1 MKKQSLIQRVMAADA
16 VAQGISPK
24 ATEADLM
31 YARSALESLE
41 GELAA
46 TGADA
51 FVAPEGTRYALEG
64 VEDAGITHSVETTL
78 KNLLGKLSGM
88 TVAALE
94 SDEHGRVRQGHRQM
108 FTDTQK
114 QAALYAAQMTGDL
127 GGSINALTQQAN
139 KPQDKDMILSAD
151 NVGRV
156 AAIESYDE
164 KEARLSAIYTVAY
177 NLSAARQDEFGEAF
191 FRTIVVPP
199 EQHGFYI
206 QINLINLIDSIRRD
220 ASGSLH
226 NYNRVN
232 IVHVIR
238 NPDLI
243 NSEST
248 ILTPVF
254 RPASQQNFVDSTL
267 VPPQTIIKDNKSVVT
282 SYLAFG
288 KEFSLSGISQT
299 DEQLDVAMA
308 DETDSID
315 TDIKLEAV
323 LIKVGDDILR
333 FDTRDLPQAQ
343 FHGSQQ
349 GDEQR
354 MDIALQ
360 TVDLRADKLTT
371 RWDGNALTTLN
382 PIVTGD
388 WQVKIAMDVYGYVV
402 RDKGDTKLIRGEVKV
417 HKIYNAA
424 GEEVALDDAAAAPIV
439 ALFDDAELFGYKLDA
454 RLTNLNQRHDG
465 QLMETRVE
473 KQSYAV
479 PLLSPFKIRRPQ
491 GIGDATNASDVASL
505 VTLTRAMASGK
516 AVNELLRVR
525 GMLERYRD
533 DRSKLTDIPKVFGMA
548 RHLMQ
553 PFFDSAT
560 LDIEEIVNSM
570 NSADLVS
577 NVQAV
582 IVNVIRDMIFRG
594 IQASGYKAAADMLAG
609 GESAPPNVIIG
620 TDQTLARYLMI
631 TGDLRTM
638 GPKIGK
644 VIIVET
650 QNEKMKGRI
659 LATLAQ
665 EGTPDGV
672 PHPLDFGFMAWKTEL
687 VVILPLHR
695 NGQNSKEVIVQP
707 SLRHVHNMPFLVEVV
722 PQNIHVIVQKRVRLG
737 ADVVVAP

>member
-1 MKKQSLIQRVMAADA
+1 MSTLVQQIMAGNAGA
-16 VAQGISPK
+16 EPA
-24 ATEADLM
+24 EADLM
-31 YARSALESLE
+31 FARAS
-41 GELAA
+41 
-46 TGADA
+46 
-51 FVAPEGTRYALEG
+51 
-64 VEDAGITHSVETTL
+64 I
-78 KNLLGKLSGM
+78 
-88 TVAALE
+88 AALE
-94 SDEHGRVRQGHRQM
+94 SEAAATGSDGFFSNKAVGQYALNPAMEGIDAQSARQDTIDVLGNLHTALEGLTMPTNDGSVGKAM
-108 FTDTQK
+108 FSHSQK
-114 QAALYAAQMTGDL
+114 TAALFSAQLTANPVAAIEG
-127 GGSINALTQQAN
+127 LTAQAKN
-139 KPQDKDMILSAD
+139 TAKDMIASAD
-151 NVGRV
+151 DVGRV

-199 EQHGFYI
+199 EQHGFYV
-206 QINLINLIDSIRRD
+206 QINLIYLINAIRRE

-232 IVHVIR
+232 IVHVLR
-238 NPDLI
+238 NPELI

-248 ILTPVF
+248 ILHPVF
-254 RPASQQNFVDSTL
+254 RDVSKHNFVDETL
-267 VPPQTIIKDNKSVVT
+267 VPPQTLVVDNKDLVT

-299 DEQLDVAMA
+299 DAQLDVAMA

-315 TDIKLEAV
+315 TDIKLADV
-323 LIKVGDDILR
+323 LIKVGDDIVR
-333 FDTRDLPQAQ
+333 FDMRDFPQAQ

-354 MDIALQ
+354 MDLFFN
-360 TVDLRADKLTT
+360 TVDLRLDKLSKTF
-371 RWDGNALTTLN
+371 DSKDLVTLK
-382 PIVTGD
+382 PLVDGD
-388 WQVKIAMDVYGYVV
+388 WQVKLEIDLYGYVI
-402 RDKGDTKLIRGEVKV
+402 RDKGDTKLTKGEVKIK
-417 HKIYNAA
+417 KIYNAA
-424 GEEVALDDAAAAPIV
+424 SEELALTDPAAAAIV

-465 QLMETRVE
+465 QQLETRTE

-479 PLLSPFKIRRPQ
+479 PLLSPFKIKRPQ

-516 AVNELLRVR
+516 AVAELLRVR
-525 GMLERYRD
+525 GMLERYSK
-533 DRSKLTDIPKVFGMA
+533 DRSALTDIPKVFGMA

-553 PFFDSAT
+553 PFFEKSD
-560 LDIEEIVNSM
+560 LDIEAAVNSM
-570 NSADLVS
+570 NSADLI
-577 NVQAV
+577 NNIQAV
-582 IVNVIRDMIFRG
+582 IINALRDMIFRG
-594 IQASGYKAAADMLAG
+594 IQESGYKAAADMLAG
-609 GESAPPNVIIG
+609 GDSAPPNVIIG
-620 TDQTLARYLMI
+620 TDQTLSRYLMI

-650 QNEKMKGRI
+650 INDKMKGRI

-687 VVILPLHR
+687 VVVLPLHR
-695 NGQNSKEVIVQP
+695 NGANNKEVIVQP
-707 SLRHVHNMPFLVEVV
+707 SLRHVHNMPFLVEVN
-722 PQNIHVIVQKRVRLG
+722 PINIDKVVQTRTRLA
-737 ADVVVAP
+737 ADVTVAP

>member
-1 MKKQSLIQRVMAADA
+1 MKSIIQSIIAG
-16 VAQGISPK
+16 AQSRT
-24 ATEADLM
+24 ASDEDL
-31 YARSALESLE
+31 SQV
-41 GELAA
+41 G
-46 TGADA
+46 
-51 FVAPEGTRYALEG
+51 
-64 VEDAGITHSVETTL
+64 
-78 KNLLGKLSGM
+78 
-88 TVAALE
+88 AALE
-94 SDEHGRVRQGHRQM
+94 SIEQELRNTGGNAFVSTAAAALTANPAMEGIDATGVSHDMNAVLGNLHNALADLHMPALEGHVGKNM
-108 FTDTQK
+108 FNATQRM
-114 QAALYAAQMTGDL
+114 AALYAAGLTGDTRA
-127 GGSINALTQQAN
+127 SMDHMSTMAN
-139 KPQDKDMILSAD
+139 KGDKDTIASID

-156 AAIESYDE
+156 AAMESYDE

-206 QINLINLIDSIRRD
+206 QINLINLINAIRRE
-220 ASGSLH
+220 ASGAKSD
-226 NYNRVN
+226 YNRVN

-248 ILTPVF
+248 ILTPVY
-254 RPASQQNFVDSTL
+254 RTASQQFFVDSTL
-267 VPPQTIIKDNKSVVT
+267 VTPQTIVQENKPLVT

-288 KEFSLSGISQT
+288 KEFSLIGISQT
-299 DEQLDVAMA
+299 DHQLDVAMA

-315 TDIKLEAV
+315 TDIKLGE
-323 LIKVGDDILR
+323 LLLKVGDDIVK
-333 FDTRDLPQAQ
+333 FDMRDFPQAQ

-354 MDIALQ
+354 MDLFFN
-360 TVDLRADKLTT
+360 TKDVRLDKLTT
-371 RWDGNALTTLN
+371 RHDGSDLVDLAALK
-382 PIVTGD
+382 TGD
-388 WQVKIAMDVYGYVV
+388 WQVKLDLDLYGYVI
-402 RDKGDTKLIRGEVKV
+402 RDKGDTKLTKGEVKV
-417 HKIYNAA
+417 SKIYDNT
-424 GEEVALDDAAAAPIV
+424 GKELALTDAAAAAIV
-439 ALFDDAELFGYKLDA
+439 ALFDDAELFGYTLEA

-479 PLLSPFKIRRPQ
+479 PLLPPFKIRRPQ

-553 PFFDSAT
+553 PFYDDAE
-560 LDIEEIVNSM
+560 LDIEKIVNSM
-570 NSADLVS
+570 NSTDLVA
-577 NVQAV
+577 NVQSV
-582 IVNVIRDMIFRG
+582 IVNTLRDMIFRG
-594 IQASGYKAAADMLAG
+594 IQESGYKAAADMLAG

-650 QNEKMKGRI
+650 QNEKMEGRI

-665 EGTPDGV
+665 DGTPDGV

-695 NGQNSKEVIVQP
+695 NGANSKEVIVQP
-707 SLRHVHNMPFLVEVV
+707 SFRHVHNMPFLVQVM
-722 PQNIHVIVQKRVRLG
+722 PKNIDVIVKERVKLST
-737 ADVVVAP
+737 DTTIVTP

>member
-1 MKKQSLIQRVMAADA
+1 MKNIIRDI
-16 VAQGISPK
+16 VAGAQKTIASPD
-24 ATEADLM
+24 DL
-31 YARSALESLE
+31 SHVS
-41 GELAA
+41 
-46 TGADA
+46 
-51 FVAPEGTRYALEG
+51 
-64 VEDAGITHSVETTL
+64 
-78 KNLLGKLSGM
+78 
-88 TVAALE
+88 AALE
-94 SDEHGRVRQGHRQM
+94 SIEGELRATGSNSFVSAAASALSLNPALESVDNDGVTHDMQTVLGNLNTAMAGLTMPALEGHTGSNM
-108 FTDTQK
+108 FTATQRM
-114 QAALYAAQMTGDL
+114 AALYAAGMTGNTRD
-127 GGSINALTQQAN
+127 SMNHMTAMAN
-139 KPQDKDMILSAD
+139 KGDRDTIASAD

-156 AAIESYDE
+156 AAMESYDE

-206 QINLINLIDSIRRD
+206 QINLINLINAIRRE
-220 ASGSLH
+220 ASGAKSD
-226 NYNRVN
+226 YNRVN

-248 ILTPVF
+248 ILTPVY
-254 RPASQQNFVDSTL
+254 RADSQQNFVDSTL
-267 VPPQTIIKDNKSVVT
+267 VTPQVIIQDNRPLTT
-282 SYLAFG
+282 SFLAFG
-288 KEFSLSGISQT
+288 KEFSLIGISQT
-299 DEQLDVAMA
+299 DLQLDVAMA

-315 TDIKLEAV
+315 TDIKLGEI
-323 LIKVGDDILR
+323 LLKVGDDIIK
-333 FDTRDLPQAQ
+333 FDMRDFPQAQ
-343 FHGSQQ
+343 FVGSTQ

-354 MDIALQ
+354 MDLVFN
-360 TVDLRADKLTT
+360 TKDVRVDKLTK
-371 RWDGNALTTLN
+371 RFDGSALTTLA
-382 PIVTGD
+382 VLDTGD
-388 WQVKIAMDVYGYVV
+388 WQVKLELDAYGFVI
-402 RDKGDTKLIRGEVKV
+402 RDKGDTKLTKGDVKV
-417 HKIYNAA
+417 SKIYDNT
-424 GEEVALDDAAAAPIV
+424 GKELALNDPAAAAVV
-439 ALFDDAELFGYKLDA
+439 ALFDDAELFGYTLEA

-465 QLMETRVE
+465 QLMETRSE

-479 PLLSPFKIRRPQ
+479 PLLPPFKIRRPQ

-553 PFFDSAT
+553 PFYDDAEI
-560 LDIEEIVNSM
+560 DIEKIVNSM
-570 NSADLVS
+570 NSSDLVA

-582 IVNVIRDMIFRG
+582 IVNALRDMIFRG
-594 IQASGYKAAADMLAG
+594 IQESGYKAAADMLAG

-650 QNEKMKGRI
+650 QNEKMAGRI

-665 EGTPDGV
+665 DGTPDGV

-695 NGQNSKEVIVQP
+695 NGANSKEVIVQP
-707 SLRHVHNMPFLVEVV
+707 SFRHVHNMPFLVQVR
-722 PQNIHVIVQKRVRLG
+722 PTNIDVIVKERVRLST
-737 ADVVVAP
+737 DTTITP

>member
-1 MKKQSLIQRVMAADA
+1 MSTLVQQIMAGKTGGEPA
-16 VAQGISPK
+16 
-24 ATEADLM
+24 EADLM
-31 YARSALESLE
+31 FARQSIAALENELGNSGGDTFFENKAVGQYAMNPAME
-41 GELAA
+41 GIDAQGARQDA
-46 TGADA
+46 TAVLGNLH
-51 FVAPEGTRYALEG
+51 TALEG
-64 VEDAGITHSVETTL
+64 LTMPATEKGAVG
-78 KNLLGKLSGM
+78 
-88 TVAALE
+88 AA
-94 SDEHGRVRQGHRQM
+94 M
-108 FTDTQK
+108 FSASQHM
-114 QAALYAAQMTGDL
+114 AALYAAQLTANPVAAIEGLTG
-127 GGSINALTQQAN
+127 QAKN
-139 KPQDKDMILSAD
+139 LLKDMIPSAD
-151 NVGRV
+151 DVGRV

-199 EQHGFYI
+199 EQHGFYV
-206 QINLINLIDSIRRD
+206 QINLINLINAIRRE

-232 IVHVIR
+232 IVHVLR

-248 ILTPVF
+248 ILHPVF
-254 RPASQQNFVDSTL
+254 RDESKHNFVDEVL
-267 VPPQTIIKDNKSVVT
+267 VPPQTLVVDNKDLVT
-282 SYLAFG
+282 SYMAFG

-299 DEQLDVAMA
+299 DAQLDVAMA

-315 TDIKLEAV
+315 TDIKLAEV
-323 LIKVGDDILR
+323 LIKAGDDIVR
-333 FDTRDLPQAQ
+333 FDMRDFPQAQ

-354 MDIALQ
+354 MDLFFN
-360 TVDLRADKLTT
+360 TVDLRLDKLTKQHA
-371 RWDGNALTTLN
+371 GAALSTLA
-382 PIVTGD
+382 PLVTGD
-388 WQVKIAMDVYGYVV
+388 WQVKLEIDLYGYVI
-402 RDKGDTKLIRGEVKV
+402 RDKGDTKLTKGEVKV
-417 HKIYNAA
+417 KKIYNAA
-424 GEEVALDDAAAAPIV
+424 GEELALTDPSAAAVV

-465 QLMETRVE
+465 QQLETRTE

-479 PLLSPFKIRRPQ
+479 PLLSPFKIKRPQ

-525 GMLERYRD
+525 NMLERYTN
-533 DRSKLTDIPKVFGMA
+533 DRSALTDIPKVFGMA

-553 PFFDSAT
+553 PFFEKADI
-560 LDIEEIVNSM
+560 DIEAAVNSM
-570 NSADLVS
+570 NSADLV
-577 NVQAV
+577 NNIQAV
-582 IVNVIRDMIFRG
+582 IINALRDMIFRG
-594 IQASGYKAAADMLAG
+594 IQKSGYKAAADMLAG
-609 GESAPPNVIIG
+609 GDSAPPNVIIG
-620 TDQTLARYLMI
+620 TDQTLSRYLMI

-650 QNEKMKGRI
+650 LNDKMKGRI

-687 VVILPLHR
+687 VVVLPLHR
-695 NGQNSKEVIVQP
+695 NGANNKEVIVQP
-707 SLRHVHNMPFLVEVV
+707 SLRHVHNMPFLVEVI
-722 PQNIHVIVQKRVRLG
+722 PTNIDKVVQTRVRLG

>member
-1 MKKQSLIQRVMAADA
+1 MKSIIQSI
-16 VAQGISPK
+16 VANSQKRTASD
-24 ATEADLM
+24 EDL
-31 YARSALESLE
+31 SQ
-41 GELAA
+41 
-46 TGADA
+46 
-51 FVAPEGTRYALEG
+51 VA
-64 VEDAGITHSVETTL
+64 
-78 KNLLGKLSGM
+78 
-88 TVAALE
+88 AALE
-94 SDEHGRVRQGHRQM
+94 SIEGELRSTGSNSFVSSAATGVTMNPALESADAGAAQHDMATALGALNDALAGITMPALEAHTGSAM
-108 FTDTQK
+108 FTATQRT
-114 QAALYAAQMTGDL
+114 AALYAAGLTGNTREAMTHMTAMAMKG
-127 GGSINALTQQAN
+127 
-139 KPQDKDMILSAD
+139 DKDTIASAD

-156 AAIESYDE
+156 AAMESYDE

-206 QINLINLIDSIRRD
+206 QINLINLINAIRRE
-220 ASGSLH
+220 ASGAKAD
-226 NYNRVN
+226 YNRVN

-254 RPASQQNFVDSTL
+254 RTESQQNFVDDTL
-267 VPPQTIIKDNKSVVT
+267 VPPQTIIQDNKPLVT

-288 KEFSLSGISQT
+288 KEFSLIGISQT
-299 DEQLDVAMA
+299 DMQLDVAMA

-315 TDIKLEAV
+315 TDIKLGE
-323 LIKVGDDILR
+323 LLLKVGDDIVK
-333 FDTRDLPQAQ
+333 FDMRDFPQAQ

-354 MDIALQ
+354 MDLFFN
-360 TVDLRADKLTT
+360 TKDLRLDKLTK
-371 RWDGNALTTLN
+371 RFDQGALTTLD
-382 PIVTGD
+382 PVVTGD
-388 WQVKIAMDVYGYVV
+388 WQVKLEVDLYGWVI
-402 RDKGDTKLIRGEVKV
+402 RDKGDTKLTKGEVKV
-417 HKIYNAA
+417 SKIYDAT
-424 GEEVALDDAAAAPIV
+424 GKELALDDATAAPIV
-439 ALFDDAELFGYKLDA
+439 ALFDDAELFGYSLEA

-479 PLLSPFKIRRPQ
+479 PLLPPFKIRRPQ

-553 PFFDSAT
+553 PFYDDAK
-560 LDIEEIVNSM
+560 LDIKKIVNSM
-570 NSADLVS
+570 NSVDLVQ

-582 IVNVIRDMIFRG
+582 IVNTIRDMIFRG
-594 IQASGYKAAADMLAG
+594 IQESGYKAAADMLAG

-665 EGTPDGV
+665 DGTPDGV

-695 NGQNSKEVIVQP
+695 NGANSKEVIVQP
-707 SLRHVHNMPFLVEVV
+707 SFRHVHNMPFLVQVQPE
-722 PQNIHVIVQKRVRLG
+722 NIDVIVQERVKLST
-737 ADVVVAP
+737 DTTITP